1 MKKILFFQLVFLCLQ
16 ANAQQCG
23 NCKITPSVASYDF
36 NIQVTEP
43 EEDAKDL
50 QSWKQLFWLA
60 KHANAFLFQ
69 NNKSCI
75 RFIQP
80 PSVVRTDESFGT
92 KDGVEVPNL
101 LSPGEIM
108 KLGNTIAN
116 LPAPGNAAYGDYIT
130 TGNVKRSGNRY
141 VLHVEIQTACD
152 RKAVTSADVPFQL
165 SSDSKYIEGIAQQAA
180 GKLTPLIDKIKEFE
194 LRERIERKDF
204 ALGGKQ
210 MELIKI
216 VPSKKN
222 LLPGESTDFTILL
235 KDCDGLAL
243 AGREIVFGESKGE
256 LIIPGTLGGIVTPAK
271 VITDASGKATAKF
284 KMTAGKGEPAIIN
297 AHTISATSK
306 NCVDAFLGSAKVDAM
321 QGFKIEIDYT
331 MYGNSG
337 LSINLSSDMVAL
349 SAGEGRNWKG
359 DYTITAFHSPSATQ
373 KPDKPFYVMADF
385 IEEKVEIEPLVEEIE
400 IEPLVQENEKKEI
413 PPLINYAQGLKF
425 GKTYLYYSGN
435 AESHS
440 WGKAV
445 TLERSFMGAPPPDP
459 LKYNNIQFDQ
469 PSTPVIVIMFK
480 NNELIFFSC
489 DLEFRQGREGRDFV
503 PTGFS
508 IEKDDPEY
516 FPLKPKKI
524 TDPNSPYK
532 WEYII
537 NYKKNDGYKKDDGIV
552 KANQTEVV
560 IATVRI
566 YSAY

>member
-1 MKKILFFQLVFLCLQ
+1 MKKFIFFPLVLVFLH
-16 ANAQQCG
+16 ATAQQCG
-23 NCKITPSVASYDF
+23 NCKTTPSVASYDF
-36 NIQVTEP
+36 HIQVTEP

-50 QSWKQLFWLA
+50 ESWKQLFWLA

-75 RFIQP
+75 RFIQA
-80 PSVVRTDESFGT
+80 PSVVRTDESFVT

-130 TGNVKRSGNRY
+130 TGNVKRSGNGY
-141 VLHVEIQTACD
+141 VLHLEIQTACD
-152 RKAVTSADVPFQL
+152 RKVVTSADVPFQL
-165 SSDSKYIEGIAQQAA
+165 SSDSKYIEGIAHQAA
-180 GKLTPLIDKIKEFE
+180 AKLTPLVNKIKEFE
-194 LRERIERKDF
+194 LRDRIERKDF
-204 ALGGKQ
+204 ALGDGS
-210 MELIKI
+210 IKI
-216 VPSKKN
+216 ISSKKS
-222 LLPGESTDFTILL
+222 LLPGETVDITVQLT
-235 KDCDGLAL
+235 DCDGVAL
-243 AGREIVFGESKGE
+243 GGREIVFTASNNALK
-256 LIIPGTLGGIVTPAK
+256 IPGTIGGTVSPAK
-271 VITDASGKATAKF
+271 VISDASGKATAKF
-284 KMTAGKGEPAIIN
+284 KMTAALGHPAIIN
-297 AHTISATSK
+297 AHTLTATGK
-306 NCVDAFLGSAKVDAM
+306 NCADAFMGSTKVDAM

-337 LSINLSSDMVAL
+337 LSMNLSSDMVAL

-359 DYTITAFHSPSATQ
+359 DYTITAFHYPPATQ

-400 IEPLVQENEKKEI
+400 IEPLVQENEKMEI
-413 PPLINYAQGLKF
+413 PPLINYAQGSKF

-440 WGKAV
+440 WEKAV

-459 LKYNNIQFDQ
+459 LKYKNIQFDQ
-469 PSTPVIVIMFK
+469 PSTPVIGMMFK

-489 DLEFRQGREGRDFV
+489 DLEFRQGIEGRDFV
-503 PTGFS
+503 STGFS
-508 IEKDDPEY
+508 IKKDDPEY
-516 FPLKPKKI
+516 FPLKPRKI

-537 NYKKNDGYKKDDGIV
+537 NYKKTDASKMDLGLGKGES
-552 KANQTEVV
+552 TEVAT
-560 IATVRI
+560 ATVRI
-566 YSAY
+566 YSAF